1 MKMLADLCVAGCRRA
16 NDVQK
21 YFLSHDEEA
30 LDMDWVFYS
39 ELLLTQLSQIILFDG
54 SFQSFAAVAV
64 VSRVAL
70 YQHSTRC
77 FIKKQPLLYF
87 VISLH
92 PKGRT
97 V

>member
-1 MKMLADLCVAGCRRA
+1 M
-16 NDVQK
+16 NQ
-21 YFLSHDEEA
+21 
-30 LDMDWVFYS
+30 DM
-39 ELLLTQLSQIILFDG
+39 LFDFYR
-54 SFQSFAAVAV
+54 SFQFIISQLAFHNFASNADMSHTVATTE
-64 VSRVAL
+64 
-70 YQHSTRC
+70 YTRC